1 MLSKIFRAVGA
12 VPFLL
17 VAAWS
22 FQTMDLDKIAAT
34 ATPFA
39 LAKTIEWD
47 GGKVSIIDFHGVP
60 FLDDLWRGGTATFSV
75 SSFGY
80 DSIAA
85 WQVFTF
91 LVDLGPIYAIWI
103 LESTRGANQWS
114 PAYLPTLFSLA
125 AQVLGIG
132 SVAPIFYFL
141 CIVFGPSASSLAASP
156 PQRRTVWHQ
165 SNLLLIPIV
174 LLLHTSEIFGMFLPH
189 SYDARHYWTWAWQLS
204 PMWIGLAN
212 IILGQAVGLLRVS
225 FSPAVA
231 SKLMLGILALVS
243 AAVWIYTVTFSPH
256 SLPTLFLPEVGP
268 QDGLILHSRKA
279 LQADEVAAYVSTF
292 LWLIYAFADL
302 YLAGLVGTAWLVYAA
317 LLPLVTLAVGPG
329 ATYVLGWYIRE
340 SILSSSK
347 PKGSSPKQRSFR

>member
-1 MLSKIFRAVGA
+1 MLSKILRAAGA
-12 VPFLL
+12 LPLLL

-34 ATPFA
+34 AAPSA
-39 LAKTIEWD
+39 LAKTIEWK
-47 GGKVSIIDFHGVP
+47 GGKVKIIDFHGIA

-91 LVDLGPIYAIWI
+91 LIDLGPIYAIWI
-103 LESTRGANQWS
+103 LESTRGAHKWS
-114 PAYLPTLFSLA
+114 PAYIPTLFSVA

-141 CIVFGPSASSLAASP
+141 CIVFGPSASSLAVST

-174 LLLHTSEIFGMFLPH
+174 LVLHTSEIFGMFFAQ

-204 PMWIGLAN
+204 PLWIGLAN
-212 IILGQAVGLLRVS
+212 IILGQAIRLFRVP
-225 FSPAVA
+225 FSPSAA
-231 SKLMLGILALVS
+231 SKLMLGILAVVS
-243 AAVWIYTVTFSPH
+243 ASVWIYTVAFSPH
-256 SLPTLFLPEVGP
+256 SIPTLFFPETGP

-279 LQADEVAAYVSTF
+279 LQADEVAAYASTF

-302 YLAGLVGTAWLVYAA
+302 YLAGLVGTVWVVYAA

-329 ATYVLGWYIRE
+329 ATYVLGWYARE
-340 SILSSSK
+340 SILSSAR
-347 PKGSSPKQRSFR
+347 PKGN